1 MSVTMSL
8 NQKAP
13 ATSMTAI
20 PLLKFTNSQVPDSK
34 PRKQLIKRP
43 KSEMPRFKTS
53 RRFAN
58 SSAHPLA
65 KKQFNL
71 QASNKTQMI
80 PFSKCQSKAPTV
92 KIGTRLR
99 NRHRLQRRARR
110 EAQVKR
116 P

>member
-1 MSVTMSL
+1 MSL
-8 NQKAP
+8 NQKAR

-20 PLLKFTNSQVPDSK
+20 PLRRFTNSQVPDSRV
-34 PRKQLIKRP
+34 RKELIKRP
-43 KSEMPRFKTS
+43 KSEIPRFKRS
-53 RRFAN
+53 RRLVN

-80 PFSKCQSKAPTV
+80 RFSKCQSKAPTV

-99 NRHRLQRRARR
+99 NRHRLQRRVRR

>member
-8 NQKAP
+8 SQKAR

-20 PLLKFTNSQVPDSK
+20 PSLKFTNSQVPDSK
-34 PRKQLIKRP
+34 ARKELIKRP
-43 KSEMPRFKTS
+43 KSEMPRTKTN

-80 PFSKCQSKAPTV
+80 RFSKCQSKAPTAR
-92 KIGTRLR
+92 IGTWLR
-99 NRHRLQRRARR
+99 NHHRLQRRARR
-110 EAQVKR
+110 EAPVKR